1 VRNYLAA
8 YHTSSLRGSPRSLVL
23 GVAHMAGF
31 TRSSLTRA
39 SAVADCQ
46 STLVWFIPVFLP
58 CDFVDF
64 RLLVGEPPIEV
75 LA

>member
-1 VRNYLAA
+1 
-8 YHTSSLRGSPRSLVL
+8 
-23 GVAHMAGF
+23 MAGF

-64 RLLVGEPPIEV
+64 RLLVGESPIEV